1 MGQEELSA
9 MLSRIETLEA
19 SHADLKRQNA
29 EIIGKLNELLNILSG
44 AKGVL
49 AVAKI
54 GGWIVGI
61 GAAIATAYYTMRL
74 SIHK

>member
-1 MGQEELSA
+1 MGQEDLA
-9 MLSRIETLEA
+9 MMLSRIEALET
-19 SHADLKRQNA
+19 SHEELKKTNK

-54 GGWIVGI
+54 GGWVVGI
-61 GAAIATAYYTMRL
+61 LAAIATAYYTMKL
-74 SIHK
+74 ALHK

>member
-1 MGQEELSA
+1 MGQEDLA
-9 MLSRIETLEA
+9 MMLSRIEALET
-19 SHADLKRQNA
+19 SHEDLKKTNV

-54 GGWIVGI
+54 GGWVVGI
-61 GAAIATAYYTMRL
+61 LAAIATAYYTMKL
-74 SIHK
+74 ALHK